1 MARTP
6 EHRLSSRLPLAAAL
20 AALLAAALLAA
31 AALPWNGRA
40 FADGSQGDPGQA
52 QQGAASYTVSFDANP
67 PAGCSSVPMGSM
79 PSQTVAYGEPIS
91 LANDFSLPG
100 YKFTSWNTRP
110 DGTGTTYNESGGENL
125 TTEDGD
131 KVTLY
136 AQWEAYEYKVNLKG
150 NIAEGDEKTISQA
163 FTFDQPGTLES
174 IAKLGFTGP
183 KGGELFLGWKN
194 EFDNKLYPDQAH
206 VINLCGFTEGGA
218 EPQRYTLTAQWITSD
233 AEAYVIVMDNHEDGS
248 MTPITGLADK
258 LSLSKDGASFNCF
271 TEIAGQPG
279 VYAVEGS
286 GLSADTYDVKFE
298 GYDTTGK
305 TITIKE
311 GETAMVAL
319 DYCTVKTTSEG
330 HLKTEISLDGRTWAS
345 ELKNVLVGTKLE
357 LRTTA
362 DAGSGY
368 ASSNYTVTGIDPRF
382 ENDRTDQA
390 QQTITVLGSTTITA
404 QWKVE
409 DEGEL
414 DPNPDGSDQKPALK
428 PEAPAA
434 QPDSPSGSNGD
445 SQSADV
451 AANKA
456 IASTGDSVPVVAAV
470 VAAVLAAVVVAGAA
484 VLVIAAKKRSRR
496 SGR

>member
-1 MARTP
+1 MARTA
-6 EHRLSSRLPLAAAL
+6 EHRSSSRLPLAAAL

-31 AALPWNGRA
+31 AALPWNDRA
-40 FADGSQGDPGQA
+40 FADGAQEGPGQA
-52 QQGAASYTVSFDANP
+52 QQEAVSYTVSFDANP
-67 PAGCSSVPMGSM
+67 PAGCSTTPSGSM
-79 PSQTVAYGEPIS
+79 DSRTVTYGSPTD
-91 LANDFSLPG
+91 LANKFSLPG
-100 YKFTSWNTRP
+100 HKFTGWNTRP
-110 DGTGTTYNESGGENL
+110 DGAGSAYSESDQKDL
-125 TTEDGD
+125 TTEDSG

-136 AQWEAYEYKVNLKG
+136 AQWKAHEYTVTLKG
-150 NIAEGDEKTISQA
+150 NTSKGHWSIGQT
-163 FTFDQPGTLES
+163 FTFDQPGTLRS
-174 IAKLGFTGP
+174 IEELGFFGP
-183 KGGELFLGWKN
+183 EGEKLFLGWKN
-194 EFDNKLYPDQAH
+194 AFGNKLYPDQAR
-206 VINLCGFTEGGA
+206 VINLCNFVVGED
-218 EPQRYTLTAQWITSD
+218 EPLEYTLVPQWI
-233 AEAYVIVMDNHEDGS
+233 AGNAQAYVIVMDNHEDGS
-248 MTPITGLADK
+248 ITPITGLAGK
-258 LSLSKDGASFNCF
+258 LSLSKDGTSLNRF
-271 TEIAGQPG
+271 TEIAGQLG

-286 GLSADTYDVKFE
+286 GLSADTYDVKLE
-298 GYDTTGK
+298 GYDTADK

-330 HLKTEISLDGRTWAS
+330 HLKTEISLDGKTWAS

-357 LRTTA
+357 LRTTV

-368 ASSNYTVTGIDPRF
+368 AFSNYTVTGIDPRF

-414 DPNPDGSDQKPALK
+414 DPNPDEPDQKPAPK
-428 PEAPAA
+428 PEAPAT
-434 QPDSPSGSNGD
+434 QPDAPSNSNGD
-445 SQSADV
+445 PQSADV

-456 IASTGDSVPVVAAV
+456 IASTGDSVPV

-484 VLVIAAKKRSRR
+484 VLVIAAKKRSRG